1 MINVNKKYK
10 EINNKVDK
18 VRSLNMNKK
27 KKPNK
32 FNINLLVTSLFI
44 SLLLSINFIFSDSF
58 I

>member
-1 MINVNKKYK
+1 MINVNKKHK